1 MKWNLLSFR
10 RDIYGELTA
19 AVVAITLALAFRV
32 ASAPGYMAESSGA
45 ISGAIFV
52 GFFSAL
58 PGGTPSPISGP
69 KRPMTMASLKPR
81 SPSRCVGYWCE
92 RGCR

>member
-10 RDIYGELTA
+10 RDIYGGLTD
-19 AVVAITLALAFRV
+19 AVVALPLALAFDV
-32 ASAPGYMAESSGA
+32 ASAPGSMAEL
-45 ISGAIFV
+45 SGAIFV

-58 PGGTPSPISGP
+58 PSGTPSQISRTTGP
-69 KRPMTMASLKPR
+69 MVMSSLKPR

>member
-10 RDIYGELTA
+10 RDIYGGLTA
-19 AVVAITLALAFRV
+19 AVVALPLALAFGI
-32 ASAPGYMAESSGA
+32 ASAPGSMAELSS
-45 ISGAIFV
+45 AIFV

-58 PGGTPSPISGP
+58 PGGTPSQISGP
-69 KRPMTMASLKPR
+69 TRPMTMVMASLKPQ

-92 RGCR
+92 SGCR